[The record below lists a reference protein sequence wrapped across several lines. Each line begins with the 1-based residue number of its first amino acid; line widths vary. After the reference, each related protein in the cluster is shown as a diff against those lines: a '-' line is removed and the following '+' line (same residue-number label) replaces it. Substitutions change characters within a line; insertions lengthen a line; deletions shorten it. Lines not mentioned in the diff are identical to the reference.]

1 MPNET
6 SFDGF
11 KEFIQI
17 PLEKTD
23 PNSFDRIKTIFRD
36 PATAQ
41 ADPFRLLI
49 HRLTDKTFRGREARE
64 HWRKIIQHKHD
75 METKLGRRIGISPA
89 AIDYFEVIGSQS
101 RQNILS
107 LGESLP
113 HKDGGNEDESESKVF
128 SPTYHLEV
136 LKKEMLRAKRY
147 KHALTVILLDV
158 DNFHTI
164 NERYS
169 FKTGDDIL
177 SIIVKIIQKTTR
189 VVDIIARY
197 SGDRFLIVL
206 PNTNIREAQELAQ
219 RLRLNVAERTK
230 RIEGLDFSGVTAT
243 LSVGQM
249 PGSGGSVEFIKHLET
264 ILQEGKKKKRNMVYA
279 LH

>member
-1 MPNET
+1 
-6 SFDGF
+6 
-11 KEFIQI
+11 
-17 PLEKTD
+17 
-23 PNSFDRIKTIFRD
+23 
-36 PATAQ
+36 
-41 ADPFRLLI
+41 
-49 HRLTDKTFRGREARE
+49 RLTDKTFRGREARE
-64 HWRKIIQHKHD
+64 HWRKIIQHKRD
-75 METKLGRRIGISPA
+75 METKLGRRVGISPA
-89 AIDYFEVIGSQS
+89 AIDYFEIIGSQS
-101 RQNILS
+101 KQNIPS
-107 LGESLP
+107 LGEALP
-113 HKDGGNEDESESKVF
+113 HKNGGNEDESESKVF

-147 KHALTVILLDV
+147 KHALSAILLDV

-197 SGDRFLIVL
+197 SGDRFLVVL
-206 PNTNIREAQELAQ
+206 PDTNIREAQELAQ
-219 RLRLNVAERTK
+219 RLQLNVAERTK